1 MSLIM
6 FTFPS
11 RTTALTIT
19 DWRHLE
25 FRKYTRED
33 YQLGFHLDQKALS
46 KTNWLD
52 AERESLFSNL
62 FCVLCII
69 YLMK

>member
-1 MSLIM
+1 MSKEN
-6 FTFPS
+6 
-11 RTTALTIT
+11 TT
-19 DWRHLE
+19 
-25 FRKYTRED
+25 ED
-33 YQLGFHLDQKALS
+33 NQLGFHLHQKALS